1 MFKNGLM
8 TSYKSKGDRDNDP
21 LFVKGKAKPNN
32 VKSVNYGRVGGIRLD
47 DKELAEGVF
56 VVTFSDGSSQKFK
69 GVGGGGRSQKDD
81 AIKWVTAAG
90 NSL

>member
-21 LFVKGKAKPNN
+21 LFAKGKAKPNN

-90 NSL
+90 NSV